1 MANVINKIYYF
12 TPTVGIMG
20 RKGTG
25 AANKG
30 ALKPVFILLPL
41 IGAMSCPDNRPGEQ
55 TCHTADSHS
64 TERKGNVNCHATPNV
79 FSLLYMHKGA
89 LSENVI

>member
-1 MANVINKIYYF
+1 MGNFTCQLCRGTSTFFTGRTHNVALLLVSMANIINKIYYF

-30 ALKPVFILLPL
+30 AFKPVFILLPL
-41 IGAMSCPDNRPGEQ
+41 IGTMSCPDNRP
-55 TCHTADSHS
+55 
-64 TERKGNVNCHATPNV
+64 ATPQT
-79 FSLLYMHKGA
+79 A
-89 LSENVI
+89 TAQ